1 MATVYDSADLFVR
14 LCVSMCSS
22 YIGTNTWVLS
32 VRLDLLVKVWLWS
45 VKCGSVCVVGEI
57 VQEDIS

>member
-1 MATVYDSADLFVR
+1 MPK
-14 LCVSMCSS
+14 CSS
-22 YIGTNTWVLS
+22 YIGTSTWVLS